1 MYLDEKLNCNTCIL
15 LRNFSNKLLR
25 QALVT
30 ISKVFI
36 RPPLGYGDIV
46 YDKPNNEA
54 LIKLR
59 KDNMMQ
65 HYQSRSK
72 TSMSKLSL
80 QDYLNIY
87 LN

>member
-1 MYLDEKLNCNTCIL
+1 MYLDEKLNYNTRIL

-30 ISKVFI
+30 IFKVFI
-36 RPPLGYGDIV
+36 RPPLGYSDIV

-72 TSMSKLSL
+72 TSTSKLSL

>member
-30 ISKVFI
+30 IFKVFI
-36 RPPLGYGDIV
+36 RPPLGYSDIV

-72 TSMSKLSL
+72 TSTSKLSL